1 MIECKKVLFVR
12 GSSLERHRID
22 VWQYP
27 NMLVERYL
35 CAPGAIEGV
44 ARHAHEEYQ
53 FCLSAGVACVY
64 DYRGAR
70 HVVPRGGMSV
80 IHPGELHA
88 TSDAEPRQPGA
99 TYHMLYLDPIVLQNI
114 TAELRGRPTEH
125 PYFPMPVISDTYF
138 LDLFRTLYEALEGGA
153 DQLERDVLY
162 YTALSQLIAQYAQS
176 HVSASS
182 SVSAQS
188 AVVRARDFLH
198 DNPLRKISLEEL
210 ARVAGLSA
218 FRLCHAFQQEIG
230 LPPHEYHL
238 QIRIVQAKAL
248 IARGL
253 PLAQVAEQTGFYDQ
267 SRFGRYFKRYVG
279 TTPGYYARN
288 CKR

>member
-1 MIECKKVLFVR
+1 M
-12 GSSLERHRID
+12 ERHRVD

-35 CAPGAIEGV
+35 CTPGPMGDV

-70 HVVPRGGMSV
+70 HVVPRGGMSI

-88 TSDAEPRQPGA
+88 TSDAEPRLPGT
-99 TYHMLYLDPIVLQNI
+99 TYHMLYLDPVVLQKI
-114 TAELRGRPTEH
+114 AVELRGRPASQ
-125 PYFPMPVISDTYF
+125 PYFPTPVINNQYF
-138 LDLFRTLYEALEGGA
+138 LGLFRTLYEALEGSA
-153 DQLERDVLY
+153 DRLEQDVLY
-162 YTALSQLIAQYAQS
+162 YTTLSQLVAQYAQDR
-176 HVSASS
+176 VSASPLI
-182 SVSAQS
+182 SARP
-188 AVVRARDFLH
+188 AVLRARDFLH
-198 DNPLRKISLEEL
+198 DNPLRNVSLEEL
-210 ARVAGLSA
+210 AQVAGLSA

-238 QIRIVQAKAL
+238 QVRIMQAKVF
-248 IARGL
+248 IARDL

-267 SRFGRYFKRYVG
+267 SRFGRYFKRYIG
-279 TTPGYYARN
+279 TTPGYYAKN

>member
-1 MIECKKVLFVR
+1 M
-12 GSSLERHRID
+12 ERHRVD

-27 NMLVERYL
+27 DMLVERYL

-99 TYHMLYLDPIVLQNI
+99 TYHMLYLDPIVLRNI
-114 TAELRGRPTEH
+114 AAELRGRPTEH
-125 PYFPMPVISDTYF
+125 PYFPTPVISNTY
-138 LDLFRTLYEALEGGA
+138 LLALFRTLYEALEDGA
-153 DQLERDVLY
+153 DQLEQDVLY
-162 YTALSQLIAQYAQS
+162 YTALSQLVAQYAQDRIS
-176 HVSASS
+176 AFPPIVSTRP
-182 SVSAQS
+182 
-188 AVVRARDFLH
+188 AVLRARDFLH
-198 DNPLRKISLEEL
+198 DNPLRNVSLEEL
-210 ARVAGLSA
+210 AQVAGLSA
-218 FRLCHAFQQEIG
+218 FRLCHTFQQEIG

-238 QIRIVQAKAL
+238 QIRIMQAKVF
-248 IARGL
+248 IAHGL

-279 TTPGYYARN
+279 TTPGYYAKN